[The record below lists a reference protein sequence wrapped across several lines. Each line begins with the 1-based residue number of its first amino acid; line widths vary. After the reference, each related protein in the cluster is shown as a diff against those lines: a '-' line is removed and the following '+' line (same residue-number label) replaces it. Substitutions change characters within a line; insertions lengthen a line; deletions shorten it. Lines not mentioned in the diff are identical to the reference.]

1 MRRIT
6 ALLTILVFTGALQAV
21 YPAPAPLHTLT
32 IPAPG
37 ANAYS
42 SAAAYDASGLLHVWD
57 GITVWKQDAAATDA
71 FTAIGSVDL
80 DGAGTIDNSSDA
92 GPITFSRDG
101 SHMLLGNG
109 FGGMVPG
116 SPPFDASWSGLV
128 MSMPVAGGTVTNSLA
143 DMDDHWDF
151 EPLAAS
157 STLAGAGQKYFV
169 DQGDG
174 GWPPNSLVSIF
185 DETDQSNVP
194 VLTGV
199 PGAAAHVA
207 LDAAD
212 NLYVTVGYGDYRG
225 DVRLFPLANLE
236 SAYTTATPLD
246 WSDGTLLNPVY
257 TDNHSGA
264 GLFVDDRGLLFA
276 GGSDG
281 LTVFGPDGRCRTY
294 DVNTGYAEIVH
305 NAAANTI
312 LLMNT
317 GEVYDV
323 AAFVPEPGTLG
334 LLACGVGMLLHG
346 RRR

>member
-1 MRRIT
+1 MKRII
-6 ALLTILVFTGALQAV
+6 ALLTILALTGVLHAGYAP
-21 YPAPAPLHTLT
+21 PASLYTLT
-32 IPAPG
+32 IPAAG
-37 ANAYS
+37 TNAYS
-42 SAAAYDASGLLHVWD
+42 SAAAYDADGLLHVWD
-57 GITVWKQDAAATDA
+57 GIIVWKQDGAGTDA

-109 FGGMVPG
+109 FGGMVPN
-116 SPPFDASWSGLV
+116 SPPFDASWGGLV
-128 MSMPVAGGTVTNSLA
+128 MSMPSAGGAVTSSLA
-143 DMDDHWDF
+143 DIDYHLDF
-151 EPLAAS
+151 EPLPAT
-157 STLAGAGQKYFV
+157 STLAGADMMYFV
-169 DQGDG
+169 DGGDG
-174 GWPPNSLVSIF
+174 NWPPGSLVSIF
-185 DETDQSNVP
+185 DESDQSNVP

-225 DVRLFPLANLE
+225 DVRLFPLADLE

-281 LTVFGPDGRCRTY
+281 LTVFGSDGRCRTY

-317 GEVYDV
+317 GKVYDV
-323 AAFVPEPGTLG
+323 AAFVPEPTTLG
-334 LLACGVGMLLHG
+334 LLACGVGALL
-346 RRR
+346 RRRRR